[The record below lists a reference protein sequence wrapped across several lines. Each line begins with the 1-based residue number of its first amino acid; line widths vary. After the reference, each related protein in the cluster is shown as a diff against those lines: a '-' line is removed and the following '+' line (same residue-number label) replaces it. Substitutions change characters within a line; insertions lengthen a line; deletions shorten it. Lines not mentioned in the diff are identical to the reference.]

1 MTGGASAMSA
11 ELIVRLQRGLRVA
24 CSVIVLAILFGL
36 NLPNLVAGRAAY
48 EPEWVGF
55 AGWGVL
61 VVVAAADAVL
71 VARHRSWGWIRLPV
85 AAGVLAVAVEM
96 SAALAPAE
104 LGGPPHVTL
113 GLIGWFGVL
122 LLPRVGE
129 FVAFLLLHLLLM
141 LGLLVSA
148 GRTDQL
154 TLVAFGISAV
164 GVTCFQL
171 AFGIAGAALRTVAR
185 QAGQAAEEE
194 AAARTAEDL
203 AAVVHADREARYAEL
218 RAVALPL
225 LEGMAA
231 GTAPPADP
239 AVQRA
244 AASAAARLRRIF
256 AEERDGRDPLAA
268 ELAELIDI
276 AERRGVGVQYSER
289 GERAVPPQAAV
300 RDLLGAAGDALH
312 AARGSAR
319 VTLAGVPG
327 AVVLGVVTDG
337 VPAGFAASAPDV
349 GVSAVEAGGTTWVEA
364 RWAPRS

>member
-1 MTGGASAMSA
+1 VTA
-11 ELIVRLQRGLRVA
+11 ELSVRLQRGLRVA
-24 CSVIVLAILFGL
+24 RTVVVLAILFGL
-36 NLPNLVAGRAAY
+36 NLPNLVAGSAAY
-48 EPEWVGF
+48 HPDWVGY

-61 VVVAAADAVL
+61 VAVAAADAVL
-71 VARHRSWGWIRLPV
+71 VARHRFWGRYRWPV
-85 AAGVLAVAVEM
+85 ALGVLAVAVEM
-96 SAALAPAE
+96 SLALAPGE

-122 LLPRVGE
+122 LFPRVGE
-129 FVAFLLLHLLLM
+129 LVGFLVLHLLLM
-141 LGLLVSA
+141 LGLLVAA

-154 TLVAFGISAV
+154 TLVAFGITAV
-164 GVTCFQL
+164 GVTSFQL
-171 AFGIAGAALRTVAR
+171 AVGIAGSALHTVAR
-185 QAGQAAEEE
+185 QAAEAAERE
-194 AAARTAEDL
+194 AGARTAEDL

-231 GTAPPADP
+231 GTAPPAAP
-239 AVQRA
+239 AVQRS
-244 AASAAARLRRIF
+244 AASAAARLRRVF
-256 AEERDGRDPLAA
+256 AEEGDDRDPLAA

-289 GERAVPPQAAV
+289 GQRTLPPRAAV
-300 RDLLGAAGDALH
+300 QDLLAAAGAALH
-312 AARGSAR
+312 AARASAR

-327 AVVLGVVTDG
+327 AVVVGVVTDG
-337 VPAGFAASAPDV
+337 VPEGFVASAPEV